1 MECARFDISHRETN
15 TRKALCKS
23 AQHAEGR
30 PQAQRTRSSYNR
42 KETPRAKG
50 ACRMR
55 DAVEEDEERL
65 NAAAGRFHDCR
76 CRKPEGNSFLV
87 LDEQRFAK
95 EILPKFFKHN
105 NMASFVRQL
114 NMYGFRK
121 VMHIDTG
128 VVKQERDGP
137 VEFQHPYFRN
147 GRDDLLE
154 NIKRKVSNTRPEDSK
169 LRQEDLSKILSSVQT
184 VHDKQENMDA
194 RLATLKRENEAL
206 WREMSDL
213 RQKHAQQQH
222 AIKELVQFILTLVQ
236 NNRVLNLKRKRPL
249 LLSSNGKKSKFISQI
264 YKEPVDHSNSAVSGL
279 KNNNDIA
286 DDVII
291 CDITNED
298 AEVTVDTTRV
308 VDEGDVEIIEVDCDS
323 SETTEKVSANG
334 QISADTTLLAEGETS
349 RSSTSS
355 QPTCSALQLNH
366 CSALSQEDPVKM
378 MNSILNESGTISQ
391 NINLLGK
398 VELMDYLD
406 SIDCSL
412 EDFQAMLYGKQ
423 FSIDSSTL
431 EETGSN
437 SKEGDVSEKAKTETY
452 NADKQLIQYT
462 SCPLLAY
469 LDGCSPLPSVAEPQP
484 EDLNQA
490 SVKQK
495 TEDTVDLLQS
505 SLQTE
510 EAPRSSMIR
519 LEPLTEAEA
528 SEATLFYLCELDSD
542 MPPADPPQP
551 DI

>member
-1 MECARFDISHRETN
+1 MKHNANVPAFLTKLWTLVEDSDTN
-15 TRKALCKS
+15 EFICWS
-23 AQHAEGR
+23 Q
-30 PQAQRTRSSYNR
+30 
-42 KETPRAKG
+42 
-50 ACRMR
+50 
-55 DAVEEDEERL
+55 
-65 NAAAGRFHDCR
+65 
-76 CRKPEGNSFLV
+76 EGNSFLV

-128 VVKQERDGP
+128 IVKQERDGP

-169 LRQEDLSKILSSVQT
+169 LRQEDLSKILTSVQT
-184 VHDKQENMDA
+184 VHDRQENMDA

-213 RQKHAQQQH
+213 RKKHVQQQH

-236 NNRVLNLKRKRPL
+236 SNRVLNLKRKRPL
-249 LLSSNGKKSKFISQI
+249 LLSSTGKKSKFISQI
-264 YKEPVDHSNSAVSGL
+264 YEEPVDHSNSAVSGL
-279 KNNNDIA
+279 TNSSDIN

-298 AEVTVDTTRV
+298 EEFTVDSTRV
-308 VDEGDVEIIEVDCDS
+308 VDEGF
-323 SETTEKVSANG
+323 
-334 QISADTTLLAEGETS
+334 
-349 RSSTSS
+349 
-355 QPTCSALQLNH
+355 
-366 CSALSQEDPVKM
+366 
-378 MNSILNESGTISQ
+378 
-391 NINLLGK
+391 
-398 VELMDYLD
+398 ELMDYLD

-423 FSIDSSTL
+423 FSS
-431 EETGSN
+431 EESGSN
-437 SKEGDVSEKAKTETY
+437 SKGEDSTKTMNE
-452 NADKQLIQYT
+452 NSSADKQLIQYT
-462 SCPLLAY
+462 SCPLQAF

-490 SVKQK
+490 SVKQN
-495 TEDTVDLLQS
+495 TDDTVDLLQS
-505 SLQTE
+505 SLQAE
-510 EAPRSSMIR
+510 EPSRSSMIR

-528 SEATLFYLCELDSD
+528 SETTLFYLCELDSD
-542 MPPADPPQP
+542 LPPADPPQLN
-551 DI
+551 I

>member
-1 MECARFDISHRETN
+1 
-15 TRKALCKS
+15 
-23 AQHAEGR
+23 
-30 PQAQRTRSSYNR
+30 
-42 KETPRAKG
+42 
-50 ACRMR
+50 
-55 DAVEEDEERL
+55 
-65 NAAAGRFHDCR
+65 
-76 CRKPEGNSFLV
+76 
-87 LDEQRFAK
+87 
-95 EILPKFFKHN
+95 
-105 NMASFVRQL
+105 MASFVRQL

>member
-1 MECARFDISHRETN
+1 MKHNSNVPAFLTKLWTLVEDSDTN
-15 TRKALCKS
+15 EFICWS
-23 AQHAEGR
+23 Q
-30 PQAQRTRSSYNR
+30 
-42 KETPRAKG
+42 
-50 ACRMR
+50 
-55 DAVEEDEERL
+55 
-65 NAAAGRFHDCR
+65 
-76 CRKPEGNSFLV
+76 EGNSFLV

-128 VVKQERDGP
+128 IVKQERDGP
-137 VEFQHPYFRN
+137 VEFQHPYFQN

-154 NIKRKVSNTRPEDSK
+154 NIKRKVSSTRPEDSK
-169 LRQEDLSKILSSVQT
+169 LRQEDLSRILTSVQT
-184 VHDKQENMDA
+184 VHDKQEDMDA

-213 RQKHAQQQH
+213 RQKHVQQQR

-249 LLSSNGKKSKFISQI
+249 LLSSNGKKSKFISKI
-264 YKEPVDHSNSAVSGL
+264 YEEAVDHSNSAVSGL
-279 KNNNDIA
+279 KNTDNA

-298 AEVTVDTTRV
+298 AEVTVDTTTA
-308 VDEGDVEIIEVDCDS
+308 VDEGDVEIVEVDCDN
-323 SETTEKVSANG
+323 SETTENRSMSR
-334 QISADTTLLAEGETS
+334 QLSTDTTLRAEGE
-349 RSSTSS
+349 SSFDII

-366 CSALSQEDPVKM
+366 SSALSQEDPVKM
-378 MNSILNESGTISQ
+378 MDSILNESGTISQ

-423 FSIDSSTL
+423 FSIDSNIL
-431 EETGSN
+431 EGTGSN
-437 SKEGDVSEKAKTETY
+437 SKGEGISAKGETANY
-452 NADKQLIQYT
+452 AT
-462 SCPLLAY
+462 
-469 LDGCSPLPSVAEPQP
+469 VAEPQP
-484 EDLNQA
+484 ED
-490 SVKQK
+490 VKPNP
-495 TEDTVDLLQS
+495 EDTVDLLQS

-510 EAPRSSMIR
+510 EPPRSSMIR

-528 SEATLFYLCELDSD
+528 SEATLFYLCELNSD
-542 MPPADPPQP
+542 LPPADLHQL
-551 DI
+551 DV